1 MAKQESKKEIAPW
14 RRPFQGLTAWEGDF
28 ERMMEDF
35 FGRRLTGPFAG
46 RWPRGFGAAAP
57 AVDVYEEKDEV
68 VAKAELPGLEKNDIE
83 VNVIDHQ
90 LTIRGEKKE
99 EQETKEKN
107 FYRAER
113 SYGSFFRTIELPADV
128 ESDRAKASFK
138 NGVLE
143 VHIPK
148 TEEARK
154 KTKQVRIE

>member
-1 MAKQESKKEIAPW
+1 MAKQESRKEITPW
-14 RRPFQGLTAWEGDF
+14 RPFQGLTAWESDF
-28 ERMMEDF
+28 ERTLEDF
-35 FGRRLTGPFAG
+35 FGRRFAGPFG
-46 RWPRGFGAAAP
+46 GLWPRALGATP
-57 AVDVYEEKDEV
+57 AIDVYEEKDEV

-83 VNVIDHQ
+83 VKVIDHE
-90 LTIRGEKKE
+90 LTIRGEKKQ
-99 EQETKEKN
+99 EQAIEEKN

-113 SYGSFFRTIELPADV
+113 SYGAFFRTVDLPADV

-154 KTKQVRIE
+154 KSKQVRIE

>member
-1 MAKQESKKEIAPW
+1 MAKQESRKEMAPW
-14 RRPFQGLTAWEGDF
+14 RFQGPTAWEGDF
-28 ERMMEDF
+28 ERMIEDF
-35 FGRRLTGPFAG
+35 FGRRLSGPFG
-46 RWPRGFGAAAP
+46 GWWPRAFGTAAP

-90 LTIRGEKKE
+90 LTIKGEKKQ
-99 EQETKEKN
+99 EQETQEKN

-113 SYGSFFRTIELPADV
+113 SYGAFFRTVELPADV

-143 VHIPK
+143 IHIPK
-148 TEEARK
+148 TEEAK
-154 KTKQVRIE
+154 KKHKQVRIE

>member
-1 MAKQESKKEIAPW
+1 MAKQESRREITQW
-14 RRPFQGLTAWEGDF
+14 RPFQGLTTGESSF
-28 ERMMEDF
+28 ERMIEDF
-35 FGRRLTGPFAG
+35 FGRRFAGPFG
-46 RWPRGFGAAAP
+46 GWWPRGIGAAAP
-57 AVDVYEEKDEV
+57 AIDVYEEKDEV

-90 LTIRGEKKE
+90 LTIKGEKKE

-113 SYGSFFRTIELPADV
+113 AYGAFFRTVELPADV

-143 VHIPK
+143 IHIPK

-154 KTKQVRIE
+154 KSKQVRIE

>member
-14 RRPFQGLTAWEGDF
+14 RRPFRGLTAWEGDF

-35 FGRRLTGPFAG
+35 FGRRLTGPSG
-46 RWPRGFGAAAP
+46 WWPRGFGAAAP
-57 AVDVYEEKDEV
+57 AIDVYEEKDEV

-90 LTIRGEKKE
+90 LTIKGEKKE

-113 SYGSFFRTIELPADV
+113 AYGAFFRTVELPADV

-143 VHIPK
+143 IHIPK

-154 KTKQVRIE
+154 KSKQVRIE